1 MTEPSLGQVT
11 NTIPV
16 LLKTRTSYVIPSE
29 KYMIPT
35 SWRRFHLSQLINKVL
50 NLSQPVPFDFLV
62 QGEMLRTSLHDWC
75 IEKGFEGEETLE
87 IEYIESLLP
96 PEKISSIPHSDW
108 VSSISCQ
115 MTGHFLTGSYDSI
128 VRVYNDRQELVHSIS
143 GHSGPVSSVCVIP
156 SAADSMESRQLIG
169 SASYDTTARI
179 VSIPDT
185 ESDSTDSTPITLA
198 SLHLH
203 TSAISSIA
211 SNSTGTVL
219 LTSGWDHLIGVWTT
233 DIPEEDEASE
243 NTTLLELDRKKRRK
257 VSRKDESG
265 IVQQTP
271 KRKAPQGVLKS
282 HTSRISSVAFSPLAN
297 QSNLAY
303 SCGWDFSMRSWDV
316 EAGVCTSTRVVAEK
330 AMLNLTVTADG
341 RTIVTANG
349 DRTVSLFSASSPA
362 PPTQLPHTAIV
373 TSVSSHSTS
382 PHHIIAGSMDGKVRI
397 WDLRSTK
404 GAVESFVAT
413 GEGKGSGP
421 SRVLGLDWSGPIIG
435 CAGELG
441 IDIFRAS
448 VSI

>member
-1 MTEPSLGQVT
+1 MTEPSLGQGT

-297 QSNLAY
+297 QINLAY

-330 AMLNLTVTADG
+330 AMLDLTITADG

-349 DRTVSLFSASSPA
+349 DRTVSLFSASCEQPA
-362 PPTQLPHTAIV
+362 LYQL
-373 TSVSSHSTS
+373 
-382 PHHIIAGSMDGKVRI
+382 
-397 WDLRSTK
+397 
-404 GAVESFVAT
+404 
-413 GEGKGSGP
+413 
-421 SRVLGLDWSGPIIG
+421 
-435 CAGELG
+435 
-441 IDIFRAS
+441 
-448 VSI
+448 